1 MSRPINEDDVIK
13 IIRMM
18 PPENG
23 ITAMIEQ
30 GIKQLPSA
38 QRESCKYWDA
48 ESNYCTLN
56 RPSAQSE
63 QQWIPVS
70 ERLPE
75 SYVRVF
81 ATVEATDGVN
91 KLTRRVEKA
100 FYIESQHAWI
110 SVDDEEYSNI
120 ENDRMAR
127 VVAWMP
133 LPKPYEG

>member
-38 QRESCKYWDA
+38 QRESCEYWDA

-56 RPSAQSE
+56 RPSAQPERKKGRWEIKPDPYGFFE
-63 QQWIPVS
+63 QIPVCS
-70 ERLPE
+70 ECGCTTKMRDKPNFCPNCGADMRGE
-75 SYVRVF
+75 
-81 ATVEATDGVN
+81 
-91 KLTRRVEKA
+91 
-100 FYIESQHAWI
+100 Q
-110 SVDDEEYSNI
+110 DDFG
-120 ENDRMAR
+120 R
-127 VVAWMP
+127 P
-133 LPKPYEG
+133 